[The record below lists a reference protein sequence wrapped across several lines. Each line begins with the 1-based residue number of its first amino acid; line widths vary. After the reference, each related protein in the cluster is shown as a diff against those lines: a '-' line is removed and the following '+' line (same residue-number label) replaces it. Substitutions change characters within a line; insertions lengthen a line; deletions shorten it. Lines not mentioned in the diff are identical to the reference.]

1 MPNGKLNPPL
11 VGAHKFVKV
20 LEVFKPSV
28 SKSDLTAYD
37 DYTKEFGMAA
47 RPE

>member
-1 MPNGKLNPPL
+1 VPNGKLNPPL
-11 VGAHKFVKV
+11 VGAHMFVKV